1 MVLRKPPP
9 PRLEN
14 LHKWNAHPASPTS
27 PSTSSPSQRQARL
40 YRAPSEDSIYS
51 PDLNTSPA
59 FDLMPLEEAQRS
71 PVGSPTSHPPNPWT
85 ESFGDSAKHEYT
97 ATLGDSSYPTE
108 AEGGRQ
114 CIPPALQTGSHA
126 PTENSWHQAS
136 PLAPPAHNGST
147 GEVPVQLQSNNPFLK
162 PRPVDTRQNSIDSNN
177 WNDRHSHASA
187 SSDPLSQS
195 MIDSLA
201 LPPSPFTPTLTDSSR
216 RIHPNDCSSLFAGL
230 FRATRVSMG

>member
-14 LHKWNAHPASPTS
+14 LHQWNAHPASPTS
-27 PSTSSPSQRQARL
+27 PSTSSPSKRRAL
-40 YRAPSEDSIYS
+40 NRAPSEDPIYS

-85 ESFGDSAKHEYT
+85 ESFGDRAKHEYPP
-97 ATLGDSSYPTE
+97 ALADSSYPTE
-108 AEGGRQ
+108 AEDRRQ
-114 CIPPALQTGSHA
+114 WIPPALQTGSYA
-126 PTENSWHQAS
+126 AENGWHQAS
-136 PLAPPAHNGST
+136 QPAPPAPNGST

-162 PRPVDTRQNSIDSNN
+162 PRPVDTRQNSTDSNH

-195 MIDSLA
+195 MID
-201 LPPSPFTPTLTDSSR
+201 
-216 RIHPNDCSSLFAGL
+216 
-230 FRATRVSMG
+230 